1 MKKILNIIK
10 DLIIFKAP
18 KENNTFLLEDTKEAN
33 HKNKMDNEMLT
44 SDINKE
50 VLSKSNSQKILSEDF
65 NIKLNIDYNLSYL
78 KNIYNVPKNEDIQIR
93 EFAIHIENSS
103 YKAFIIFIDG
113 MCNSKFIDDNIISPL
128 MFIKDAKIKESDI
141 TIIDYLENN
150 LIAHNQ
156 IKKTIK
162 MTDVIMAVNIGEC
175 AVFVDGSQI
184 AILADVKD
192 WESRGV
198 DKPYS
203 EMVIRGPQEGFTE
216 KIRTNTSLVRRIINN
231 ENLIIESVK
240 VGQKSNTPCSMCY
253 IKDIVNDNLVREV
266 KRRLNASKIEYLI
279 ASGELEQLIED
290 NPYLPFP
297 QILSTERP
305 DRFARFIS
313 EGKVGVLVNGSPF
326 ALVMPITH
334 DELIYSAEDNY
345 IRFPSSNLLRIVRTL
360 GIFAVLFLPGLYIAI
375 INFHQEIIPTDLLIA
390 IESTRERIPFSA
402 LIELIFMEIS
412 FELIR
417 EASIRVPEPI
427 GSTLGIVGGIILGQ
441 AAVSANIVS
450 PILIIIVAIAGIG
463 SFAVPNFSIAFSFRI
478 LRFFY
483 IFLGSIAGIVGIFIG
498 IFIHLGILC
507 NTVSFGV
514 PYMSSVTSSTKSSL
528 IDNFFRPPFWKL
540 GGKPKNLKTKYGD
553 YSKNIDRE
561 WE

>member
-1 MKKILNIIK
+1 MDFLLFKK
-10 DLIIFKAP
+10 P
-18 KENNTFLLEDTKEAN
+18 KGEGFLLEDSESSIEDK
-33 HKNKMDNEMLT
+33 
-44 SDINKE
+44 DILCD
-50 VLSKSNSQKILSEDF
+50 VLP
-65 NIKLNIDYNLSYL
+65 NIDDNLGYL
-78 KNIYNVPKNEDIQIR
+78 KNIYNVSKNEDIQIR
-93 EFAIHIENSS
+93 EFNISISGGV

-113 MCNSKFIDDNIISPL
+113 MCNSKIIDDNIIGPL
-128 MFIKDAKIKESDI
+128 MLLKKSNTVDNIEKSLI
-141 TIIDYLENN
+141 T
-150 LIAHNQ
+150 HNQ
-156 IKKTIK
+156 IKKVSL
-162 MTDVIMAVNIGEC
+162 MMDVVLAINIGEC
-175 AVFVDGSQI
+175 AIFIDNLDY
-184 AILADVKD
+184 AILADVKE

-216 KIRTNTSLVRRIINN
+216 KIRTNTALVRKIINN
-231 ENLIIESVK
+231 ENLIIESMR
-240 VGQKSNTPCSMCY
+240 VGEKSRTPCSICY
-253 IKDIVNDNLVREV
+253 IKDIVNDKIVQEV
-266 KRRLNASKIEYLI
+266 KRRLKGTKIEYLI

-305 DRFARFIS
+305 DRFARFLT

-360 GIFAVLFLPGLYIAI
+360 GIFAVLFLPGFYIAI

-390 IESTRERIPFSA
+390 LESTRERIPFSA

-450 PILIIIVAIAGIG
+450 PILIIIVAITGIG

-483 IFLGSIAGIVGIFIG
+483 IFLGSMAGIVGIFIG
-498 IFIHLGILC
+498 IFIHMGILC

-514 PYMSSVTSSTKSSL
+514 LYMSSTDSSTKCSL
-528 IDNFFRPPFWKL
+528 IDNFFRPPLWIL
-540 GGKPKNLKTKYGD
+540 GGKPKNLKTKC
-553 YSKNIDRE
+553 SKSRNKIVRE
-561 WE
+561 WDKK